1 MTDIK
6 EIMEKSYHK
15 SLEELGIGQDYSYNE
30 CDFDDAGEAVWMGMF
45 DFCGC
50 GNWWVHLDTLL
61 STLHKMDLWHTANE
75 LPNYAPEEELWL
87 YFLNLHEFAEHGSSV
102 FGSWL
107 SEKGKHLKCVL
118 EVWRKETMEFGDNE
132 IEK

>member
-1 MTDIK
+1 MDI
-6 EIMEKSYHK
+6 SYHK
-15 SLEELGIGQDYSYNE
+15 SLEELGIGQDYSYNG
-30 CDFDDAGEAVWMGMF
+30 CGFDDAGEAVWMGMF

-61 STLHKMDLWHTANE
+61 STLRKIDLWHTVDKE
-75 LPNYAPEEELWL
+75 PNYTPEEELWL

-118 EVWRKETMEFGDNE
+118 EVWRKNSPDFKDN
-132 IEK
+132 K

>member
-1 MTDIK
+1 MDI
-6 EIMEKSYHK
+6 SYHK

-30 CDFDDAGEAVWMGMF
+30 CDFDDAGEVVWMGMF

-50 GNWWVHLDTLL
+50 GNPRVHLDTLL
-61 STLHKMDLWHTANE
+61 STLRKMDLWHTAKE
-75 LPNYAPEEELWL
+75 LPNYTPEEELWL

-132 IEK
+132 ID

>member
-1 MTDIK
+1 MDI
-6 EIMEKSYHK
+6 SYHK

-30 CDFDDAGEAVWMGMF
+30 CDFDDAGEVVWMGMF

-61 STLHKMDLWHTANE
+61 STLRKMDLWHTAKE
-75 LPNYAPEEELWL
+75 LPNYTPEEELWL
-87 YFLNLHEFAEHGSSV
+87 YYLNLHEFAEHGSSV